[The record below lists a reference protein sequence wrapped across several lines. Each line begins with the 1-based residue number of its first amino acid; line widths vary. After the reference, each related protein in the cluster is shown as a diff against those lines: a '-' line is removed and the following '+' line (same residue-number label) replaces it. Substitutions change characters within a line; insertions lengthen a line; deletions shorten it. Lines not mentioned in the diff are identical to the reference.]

1 MPIELPL
8 AAAHRALGAT
18 FEERWGWVVPA
29 HYGDAAAEARALG
42 AGAALIDRSMLG
54 KAVVTGRDRAAFLQ
68 GMLSNDVKALQPGQ
82 GTAAAFLDAHGRVQ
96 ALLRVYAHE
105 DRLWLELPPG
115 LTDKFLQTIDRF
127 LISEKAYFEAA
138 DAAFAVL
145 AVQGPDARALLERL
159 GGTALDLA
167 PHGHREAMIAGAPAR
182 IVHRGEAA
190 APGHHLWTTPAR
202 APALWEALRQAGA
215 VPTGLRALDAARIEA
230 GEPWYGEDVDDSVI
244 LPELRRDE
252 DLVSYA
258 KGCYIGQEVVA
269 RVKYRGHANRA
280 LVRLDVDG
288 ARVPVPRARVLAAG
302 GEASKEIGRITSA
315 ARSPATGR
323 VVALG
328 YVRREH
334 LEPGTVLSVDDAAGP
349 ITARVAAAPSP

>member
-1 MPIELPL
+1 MAIELPL
-8 AAAHRALGAT
+8 AAAHRAQGAT
-18 FEERWGWVVPA
+18 FEERWGFAVPA
-29 HYGDAAAEARALG
+29 HYGDAAAEAHALQT
-42 AGAALIDRSMLG
+42 GAALIDRSMLG
-54 KAVVTGRDRAAFLQ
+54 KVVVTGRDRAAFLQ
-68 GMLSNDVKALQPGQ
+68 GMLSNDVKALEPGQ
-82 GTAAAFLDAHGRVQ
+82 GTAAAFLDAHGKVQ

-115 LTDKFLQTIDRF
+115 LTDKFLQTIDHF
-127 LISEKAYFEAA
+127 LISEKAYLEAA

-145 AVQGPDARALLERL
+145 AVQGPGARVLLERL
-159 GGTALDLA
+159 AGTALDLP
-167 PHGHREAMIAGAPAR
+167 PHGHRDVVIAGAPAR
-182 IVHRGEAA
+182 AVHRREAA
-190 APGHHLWTTPAR
+190 APGHHLWASPEH

-215 VPTGLRALDAARIEA
+215 VATGLQALDAARIEA
-230 GEPWYGEDVDDSVI
+230 GEPWYGEDVDDGVI

-252 DLVSYA
+252 DLVSYT

-288 ARVPVPRARVLAAG
+288 ERVPAPRALVLATA
-302 GEASKEIGRITSA
+302 GEAGKEIGRITSA
-315 ARSPATGR
+315 TRSPATGR

-334 LEPGTVLSVDDAAGP
+334 LEPGTVVTVDDGAGQMA
-349 ITARVAAAPSP
+349 ARVAALPA